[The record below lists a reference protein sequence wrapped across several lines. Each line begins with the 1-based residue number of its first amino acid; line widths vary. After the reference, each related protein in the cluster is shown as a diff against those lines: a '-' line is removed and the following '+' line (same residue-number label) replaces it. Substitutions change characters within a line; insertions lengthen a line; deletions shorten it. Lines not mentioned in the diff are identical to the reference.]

1 MRSAPKDSNHHS
13 VHQSQLESSLRGFPG
28 EDPKKADSNWGW
40 LAHGGCTT
48 RNASIRKCS
57 CRALETIYLFSVA
70 STILTIAVC
79 IPVALGWPQRS
90 AVSLLLLWIPASHW
104 NDYGLLN
111 LIVFLFVCFCFMDIY
126 IYIHIYNNYIFL
138 NLYRFYNVFI
148 SIFKHAH
155 SLPMAPGKPKEAHN
169 LFFFSGEH
177 QAARWHHLA
186 PRRAH
191 HFACDLQKIARCT
204 EDIWLNQR

>member
-155 SLPMAPGKPKEAHN
+155 SLPMAPGNPRKPTTC
-169 LFFFSGEH
+169 FFSGEH